1 MVLFSMKSGTG
12 VPPVNHA
19 QDARATTKL
28 NQYALEWLLAVAK
41 GERLQC
47 RTLTAERCAVFVLA
61 ALAQSP
67 VSMIVIY
74 WVS

>member
-1 MVLFSMKSGTG
+1 MVLG
-12 VPPVNHA
+12 
-19 QDARATTKL
+19 
-28 NQYALEWLLAVAK
+28 EWLLAVAK
-41 GERLQC
+41 GERLQWQ
-47 RTLTAERCAVFVLA
+47 TLTAELCAVFVLA